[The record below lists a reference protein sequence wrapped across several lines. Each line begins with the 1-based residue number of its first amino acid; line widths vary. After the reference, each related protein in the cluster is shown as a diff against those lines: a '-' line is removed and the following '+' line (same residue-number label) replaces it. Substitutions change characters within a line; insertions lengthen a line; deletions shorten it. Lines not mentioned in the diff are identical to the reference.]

1 MTKASSKHYG
11 FVRRLLTWGG
21 VAALIM
27 SLAAAAALFA
37 TSYHEACD
45 EQDDLLEEVAG
56 VLARLD
62 VSSKHPS
69 ALWMDDDDFE
79 DWFTL
84 DEDSPQS
91 IAPAG
96 STVLVRTLHEGGQ
109 TIRAVFDKD
118 LYDGA
123 QTLFISGTEYRLY
136 LRTLSGGQHI
146 AVAQKMRE
154 IEKIARQT
162 ALAASLPILGMSVVL
177 FVILAALLWY
187 SMKPIHALTARIN
200 RREPEDLTPI
210 NDEGLPKELLPM
222 VRAFNGMLG
231 RIDEL
236 RQSESRFVADAA
248 HELRSPLAALS
259 LQAERLEKTA
269 LSDDA
274 KKQLHDLRAS
284 IDRATRLVSQLLSL
298 KRAQLSDVKI
308 EVKKAILSQTL
319 AAVIEHVWEDAQ
331 KKNIQIEAKG
341 FEELDPNGTAEVP
354 VAEDD
359 LFAILR
365 NLIENSIKYCPEG
378 STVCV
383 EIESLAPFKINVHD
397 DGPGISKEDQERIFD
412 PFYRVLGTG
421 VSGTGLGMAIVKT
434 LAERNGLAVTL
445 SESDGG
451 KGLKVTFSQKA

>member
-1 MTKASSKHYG
+1 
-11 FVRRLLTWGG
+11 
-21 VAALIM
+21 
-27 SLAAAAALFA
+27 
-37 TSYHEACD
+37 
-45 EQDDLLEEVAG
+45 
-56 VLARLD
+56 
-62 VSSKHPS
+62 
-69 ALWMDDDDFE
+69 
-79 DWFTL
+79 
-84 DEDSPQS
+84 
-91 IAPAG
+91 
-96 STVLVRTLHEGGQ
+96 
-109 TIRAVFDKD
+109 
-118 LYDGA
+118 
-123 QTLFISGTEYRLY
+123 
-136 LRTLSGGQHI
+136 
-146 AVAQKMRE
+146 
-154 IEKIARQT
+154 
-162 ALAASLPILGMSVVL
+162 
-177 FVILAALLWY
+177 
-187 SMKPIHALTARIN
+187 MKPIHALTARIN

-210 NDEGLPKELLPM
+210 DDEGLPKELLPM
-222 VRAFNGMLG
+222 VRAFNGMLA

-259 LQAERLEKTA
+259 LQAERLEKAA

-451 KGLKVTFSQKA
+451 KGLKVTFSQKI